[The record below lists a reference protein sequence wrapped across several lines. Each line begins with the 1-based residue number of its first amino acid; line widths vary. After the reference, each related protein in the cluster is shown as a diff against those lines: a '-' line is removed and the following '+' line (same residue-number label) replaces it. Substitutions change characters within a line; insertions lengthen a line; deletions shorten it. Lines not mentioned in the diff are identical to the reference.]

1 MPKLYTDEPDKFWK
15 VGDKEYRI
23 EKENADCVYS
33 DEEHVYIDK
42 KDNSKYISVTTL
54 INKYS
59 EEFDEDF
66 WSSYKALEEIMDGDT
81 FSILKKALL
90 ATKKF
95 NPKVLKKFQI
105 DEELFAN
112 KKAEIVAQYNATK
125 NEACEHGTAEHLRKE
140 LSFYGKHD
148 FDFGRYG
155 YKDLS
160 GEYDCKKNYYELDL
174 ERGVYPEFLIA
185 VTSRD
190 GILKVSGQIDCLIK
204 NGNEITILDWKGLD
218 INTLIPTPKG
228 FVKMKDLKE
237 NDIVYDKDG
246 NETKI
251 LHKSEVHYNPCYKIT
266 FDNNDSII
274 ADIDHRWLVKRG
286 ANREKV
292 MTTKEIKQYIDDHS
306 AKRTT
311 ETIFKIYNPKPIV
324 VKKHNLPLDPYVLGA
339 WLGDGVSACGSL
351 TQSSDSKIWEEI
363 SRRGYT
369 FGKNH
374 VHDPKRAGTD
384 SRTIFNIR
392 GILDKLNLL
401 NNKHIPQEYLFAS
414 YEDRLDLLRGLMDTD
429 GSYNK
434 LRKRYVMGTS
444 FEWQAESMCQL
455 LSTFGIKPT
464 KLPVI
469 KHCNGKSFPGWDV
482 CFTTTLFNPFLIRNQ
497 DINVDVK
504 KDNNTFRNIVSVEEI
519 ESVPTQCI
527 EVDSPTHTYLC
538 TERFIVTHNTNREIK
553 KESYYNRSTKQHQMM
568 KFPLNNIQDSNY
580 WHYALQLSLYAYLLQ
595 ILHPEFVIKGL
606 KLIHIDREQKE
617 TEYEVPYLKDDVERM
632 LKHYK
637 KQLKIEQEL
646 NKIKPVIK

>member
-1 MPKLYTDEPDKFWK
+1 MPRLDGIEEKYWGKYRI
-15 VGDKEYRI
+15 DKENDTTI
-23 EKENADCVYS
+23 YS
-33 DEEHVYIDK
+33 DDEHVYINK
-42 KDNSKYISVTTL
+42 SDNSKFISVTTL
-54 INKYS
+54 IHKYTQ
-59 EEFDEDF
+59 EFDEEF
-66 WSSYKALEEIMDGDT
+66 WSAYKALEILMDPEI
-81 FSILKKALL
+81 FSIVKRTLL
-90 ATKKF
+90 TTKKF
-95 NPKVLKKFQI
+95 SEKFLTKFKI
-105 DEELFAN
+105 DKDLFYEKQN
-112 KKAEIVAQYNATK
+112 EIKLEYERK
-125 NEACEHGTAEHLRKE
+125 RNESCERGTTIHAMFEN
-140 LSFYGKHD
+140 SFYNRTNFN
-148 FDFGRYG
+148 FDKYG
-155 YKDLS
+155 FADLA
-160 GEYDCKKNYYELDL
+160 GTFDCKKDYYRLDL
-174 ERGVYPEFLIA
+174 ENGVYPEFLISL
-185 VTSRD
+185 TSRD
-190 GILKVSGQIDCLIK
+190 GLLKVAGQIDLLVK
-204 NGNEITILDWKGLD
+204 KGNDIWIIDWKGLD

-251 LHKSEVHYNPCYKIT
+251 LHKSEIHYNPCYKIT

-292 MTTKEIKQYIDDHS
+292 MTTKEIKQYMDSHS
-306 AKRTT
+306 GKKMTG
-311 ETIFKIYNPKPIV
+311 TIFRIYNSKPIV

-339 WLGDGVSACGSL
+339 WLGDGASACGSL

-444 FEWQAESMCQL
+444 FEWQAEGICQL

-497 DINVDVK
+497 DINVDIK
-504 KDNNTFRNIVSVEEI
+504 KDNNTFRNIVSIEEI
-519 ESVPTQCI
+519 ESIPTQCI

-538 TERFIVTHNTNREIK
+538 TERFIVTHNTNKEIK

-568 KFPLNNIQDSNY
+568 KYPLNNLMDTNF
-580 WHYALQLSLYAYLLQ
+580 WHYSLQLSTYAYLLQ
-595 ILHPEFVIKGL
+595 QINPEFNIRGL
-606 KLIHIDREQKE
+606 KLVHIDHDNVQH
-617 TEYEVPYLKDDVERM
+617 EYDVEYLKDDVERM
-632 LKHYK
+632 LKHFK
-637 KQLKIEQEL
+637 KKLKVEQEYEKL
-646 NKIKPVIK
+646 KPVIS

>member
-23 EKENADCVYS
+23 DKENADCVYS

-42 KDNSKYISVTTL
+42 KDNSRYISVTTL
-54 INKYS
+54 ISKYS

-95 NPKVLKKFQI
+95 NPKILKKFQI

-204 NGNEITILDWKGLD
+204 NGNEITILDWK
-218 INTLIPTPKG
+218 
-228 FVKMKDLKE
+228 
-237 NDIVYDKDG
+237 
-246 NETKI
+246 
-251 LHKSEVHYNPCYKIT
+251 
-266 FDNNDSII
+266 
-274 ADIDHRWLVKRG
+274 
-286 ANREKV
+286 
-292 MTTKEIKQYIDDHS
+292 
-306 AKRTT
+306 
-311 ETIFKIYNPKPIV
+311 
-324 VKKHNLPLDPYVLGA
+324 
-339 WLGDGVSACGSL
+339 
-351 TQSSDSKIWEEI
+351 
-363 SRRGYT
+363 
-369 FGKNH
+369 
-374 VHDPKRAGTD
+374 
-384 SRTIFNIR
+384 
-392 GILDKLNLL
+392 
-401 NNKHIPQEYLFAS
+401 
-414 YEDRLDLLRGLMDTD
+414 
-429 GSYNK
+429 
-434 LRKRYVMGTS
+434 
-444 FEWQAESMCQL
+444 
-455 LSTFGIKPT
+455 
-464 KLPVI
+464 
-469 KHCNGKSFPGWDV
+469 
-482 CFTTTLFNPFLIRNQ
+482 
-497 DINVDVK
+497 
-504 KDNNTFRNIVSVEEI
+504 
-519 ESVPTQCI
+519 
-527 EVDSPTHTYLC
+527 
-538 TERFIVTHNTNREIK
+538 TNREIK

-606 KLIHIDREQKE
+606 KLIHINREQKE

>member
-23 EKENADCVYS
+23 DKENADCVYS

-42 KDNSKYISVTTL
+42 KDNSRYISVTTL

-95 NPKVLKKFQI
+95 NPKILKKFQI

-140 LSFYGKHD
+140 LSFYGKHN

-204 NGNEITILDWKGLD
+204 NENEITILDWK
-218 INTLIPTPKG
+218 T
-228 FVKMKDLKE
+228 
-237 NDIVYDKDG
+237 
-246 NETKI
+246 
-251 LHKSEVHYNPCYKIT
+251 
-266 FDNNDSII
+266 
-274 ADIDHRWLVKRG
+274 
-286 ANREKV
+286 
-292 MTTKEIKQYIDDHS
+292 
-306 AKRTT
+306 
-311 ETIFKIYNPKPIV
+311 
-324 VKKHNLPLDPYVLGA
+324 
-339 WLGDGVSACGSL
+339 
-351 TQSSDSKIWEEI
+351 
-363 SRRGYT
+363 
-369 FGKNH
+369 
-374 VHDPKRAGTD
+374 
-384 SRTIFNIR
+384 
-392 GILDKLNLL
+392 
-401 NNKHIPQEYLFAS
+401 NK
-414 YEDRLDLLRGLMDTD
+414 
-429 GSYNK
+429 
-434 LRKRYVMGTS
+434 
-444 FEWQAESMCQL
+444 
-455 LSTFGIKPT
+455 
-464 KLPVI
+464 
-469 KHCNGKSFPGWDV
+469 
-482 CFTTTLFNPFLIRNQ
+482 
-497 DINVDVK
+497 
-504 KDNNTFRNIVSVEEI
+504 
-519 ESVPTQCI
+519 
-527 EVDSPTHTYLC
+527 
-538 TERFIVTHNTNREIK
+538 EIK

>member
-23 EKENADCVYS
+23 DKENADCVYS

-42 KDNSKYISVTTL
+42 KDNSRYISVTTL

-59 EEFDEDF
+59 EEFDKDF

-95 NPKVLKKFQI
+95 NPKILKKFQI

-204 NGNEITILDWKGLD
+204 NGNEITILDWK
-218 INTLIPTPKG
+218 T
-228 FVKMKDLKE
+228 
-237 NDIVYDKDG
+237 
-246 NETKI
+246 
-251 LHKSEVHYNPCYKIT
+251 
-266 FDNNDSII
+266 
-274 ADIDHRWLVKRG
+274 
-286 ANREKV
+286 
-292 MTTKEIKQYIDDHS
+292 
-306 AKRTT
+306 
-311 ETIFKIYNPKPIV
+311 
-324 VKKHNLPLDPYVLGA
+324 
-339 WLGDGVSACGSL
+339 
-351 TQSSDSKIWEEI
+351 
-363 SRRGYT
+363 
-369 FGKNH
+369 
-374 VHDPKRAGTD
+374 
-384 SRTIFNIR
+384 
-392 GILDKLNLL
+392 
-401 NNKHIPQEYLFAS
+401 NK
-414 YEDRLDLLRGLMDTD
+414 
-429 GSYNK
+429 
-434 LRKRYVMGTS
+434 
-444 FEWQAESMCQL
+444 
-455 LSTFGIKPT
+455 
-464 KLPVI
+464 
-469 KHCNGKSFPGWDV
+469 
-482 CFTTTLFNPFLIRNQ
+482 
-497 DINVDVK
+497 
-504 KDNNTFRNIVSVEEI
+504 
-519 ESVPTQCI
+519 
-527 EVDSPTHTYLC
+527 
-538 TERFIVTHNTNREIK
+538 EIK

-595 ILHPEFVIKGL
+595 TLRPEFVIKGL

-637 KQLKIEQEL
+637 RQLKIEQEL
-646 NKIKPVIK
+646 DRLKPAIE

>member
-23 EKENADCVYS
+23 DKENSDCVYS
-33 DEEHVYIDK
+33 DEEHVYINK
-42 KDNSKYISVTTL
+42 KDNSRYISVTTL

-95 NPKVLKKFQI
+95 NPKILKKFQI
-105 DEELFAN
+105 DEELFAQ
-112 KKAEIVAQYNATK
+112 KKAEIIAQYAATR

-204 NGNEITILDWKGLD
+204 NGNEVTLLDWK
-218 INTLIPTPKG
+218 
-228 FVKMKDLKE
+228 
-237 NDIVYDKDG
+237 
-246 NETKI
+246 
-251 LHKSEVHYNPCYKIT
+251 
-266 FDNNDSII
+266 
-274 ADIDHRWLVKRG
+274 
-286 ANREKV
+286 
-292 MTTKEIKQYIDDHS
+292 
-306 AKRTT
+306 
-311 ETIFKIYNPKPIV
+311 
-324 VKKHNLPLDPYVLGA
+324 
-339 WLGDGVSACGSL
+339 
-351 TQSSDSKIWEEI
+351 
-363 SRRGYT
+363 
-369 FGKNH
+369 
-374 VHDPKRAGTD
+374 
-384 SRTIFNIR
+384 
-392 GILDKLNLL
+392 
-401 NNKHIPQEYLFAS
+401 
-414 YEDRLDLLRGLMDTD
+414 
-429 GSYNK
+429 
-434 LRKRYVMGTS
+434 
-444 FEWQAESMCQL
+444 
-455 LSTFGIKPT
+455 
-464 KLPVI
+464 
-469 KHCNGKSFPGWDV
+469 
-482 CFTTTLFNPFLIRNQ
+482 
-497 DINVDVK
+497 
-504 KDNNTFRNIVSVEEI
+504 
-519 ESVPTQCI
+519 
-527 EVDSPTHTYLC
+527 
-538 TERFIVTHNTNREIK
+538 TNAEIK

-595 ILHPEFVIKGL
+595 TLHPEFVIKGL

-637 KQLKIEQEL
+637 RQLKIEQEL
-646 NKIKPVIK
+646 DRLKPAIE